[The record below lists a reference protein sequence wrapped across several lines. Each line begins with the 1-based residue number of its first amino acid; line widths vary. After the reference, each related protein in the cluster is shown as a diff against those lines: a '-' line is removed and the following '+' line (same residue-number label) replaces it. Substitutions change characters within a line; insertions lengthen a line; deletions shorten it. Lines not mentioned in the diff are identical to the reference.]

1 MMEKRATLR
10 DIAKAAGVSVASVSN
25 AINGVAKISA
35 ETRERIYQVMQDM
48 DYQQNLVART
58 LSRGV
63 SEMIGLLLPITEE
76 DSSTSLL
83 LRDNPFYGEIVS
95 GAEYEASALGYDI
108 LIKGIRPGESCRD
121 WVCKRNLDGAIFIG
135 NYTDLISEEMQSLRK
150 QLVLVDCYD

>member
-1 MMEKRATLR
+1 MRRKCEMMEKRATLR

-25 AINGVAKISA
+25 AINGVDKISE

-95 GAEYEASALGYDI
+95 GAE
-108 LIKGIRPGESCRD
+108 
-121 WVCKRNLDGAIFIG
+121 
-135 NYTDLISEEMQSLRK
+135 
-150 QLVLVDCYD
+150 

>member
-25 AINGVAKISA
+25 AINGVDKISE

-95 GAEYEASALGYDI
+95 GAECEASALGYDI
-108 LIKGIRPGESCRD
+108 LIKASVLGRVAEIGSAS
-121 WVCKRNLDGAIFIG
+121 AIWMERSSLATI
-135 NYTDLISEEMQSLRK
+135 LI
-150 QLVLVDCYD
+150 